1 MEQTS
6 YVVVF
11 PTIFSKN
18 KIPQLVSNIKKIL
31 RAKKQKFRTVRR
43 DGDVILVD
51 ANDPVFASSAI
62 NLLFGIEKVAI
73 ARQARNDFGGVV
85 SEIAAVGGNLLLKGE
100 RFLVRV
106 DGPSSGFLAK
116 DLELAA
122 TSEIIEKKAGLGAKP
137 GTEQN
142 HDKLLYCHLTRNN
155 AYVCIFLD
163 DGMGGIPFR
172 ADEQDAVCCIFDE
185 LSAISCYE
193 TMKQG
198 FNPKIIVCY
207 SKKSELVNIAKMV
220 NQILPRLLEEEV
232 SIEVFHIKNGPA
244 GRNRYARLVSMVVE
258 ILIKNA
264 ESSNISHVSV
274 PVFPLIFSKGFVDDS
289 VSRIFGSKKVP
300 VLPLSGLDLGVF
312 EDARELGMQRHVQ
325 RMAKLFSRQCDD
337 DAGFARKDLDLAL
350 GSRQEVSIR
359 IGPNN
364 VHDFLDSLEIIRI

>member
-18 KIPQLVSNIKKIL
+18 KIPQIVTNIKKIL
-31 RAKKQKFRTVRR
+31 KAKNQQFRTVKR
-43 DGDVILVD
+43 DGDIILVD

-62 NLLFGIEKVAI
+62 NLLFGIEKIAI
-73 ARQARNDFGGVV
+73 ARQVRNDFGRIV

-106 DGPSSGFLAK
+106 DGLSRGFLTK
-116 DLELAA
+116 DVELAA
-122 TSEIIEKKAGLGAKP
+122 TSEIIEKKANVGAKP

-142 HDKLLYCHLTRNN
+142 HDKILYCHLTRNN
-155 AYVCIFLD
+155 AYVCIFSD

-172 ADEQDAVCCIFDE
+172 SDKHDAVCCIFDE
-185 LSAISCYE
+185 VSAISCYE

-198 FNPKIIVCY
+198 YNPKIIVCY
-207 SKKSELVNIAKMV
+207 NKKSELINIAKMA
-220 NQILPRLLEEEV
+220 NQILPRLLKEEV
-232 SIEVFHIKNGPA
+232 SVEVFHIKNVPTGKS
-244 GRNRYARLVSMVVE
+244 RYSRLVSMILE

-264 ESSNISHVSV
+264 ESYNISHVSV
-274 PVFPLIFSKGFVDDS
+274 PVFPLTLSNGFVDDLA
-289 VSRIFGSKKVP
+289 SRVFGKKKMP
-300 VLPLSGLDLGVF
+300 ILPLSGLDLGVF
-312 EDARELGMQRHVQ
+312 ADARELGLERHFQ
-325 RMAKLFSRQCDD
+325 RMTKLFSRQYE
-337 DAGFARKDLDLAL
+337 DAGFARKDLDMVL
-350 GSRQEVSIR
+350 GSRQEVSMR